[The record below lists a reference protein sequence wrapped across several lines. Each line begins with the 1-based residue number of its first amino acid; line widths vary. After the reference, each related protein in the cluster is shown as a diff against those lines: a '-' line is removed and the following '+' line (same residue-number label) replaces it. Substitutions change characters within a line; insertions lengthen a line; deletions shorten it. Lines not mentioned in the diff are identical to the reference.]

1 MAAIVAGIQIRTS
14 RVGVQV
20 VHIAGSVPSRGPE
33 VAVRA
38 AIVLPAIGVAAR
50 ERRREVI
57 LETVRVSGCAIGIS
71 RVKGAMVG
79 DPGSATISVAGG

>member
-1 MAAIVAGIQIRTS
+1 MVLRAT
-14 RVGVQV
+14 
-20 VHIAGSVPSRGPE
+20 E
-33 VAVRA
+33 AV
-38 AIVLPAIGVAAR
+38 AR

-57 LETVRVSGCAIGIS
+57 LETVRVGSCAIGIS